1 MAEHNPS
8 VFSHNFIYHMCYGGA
23 GGGQRGRKKKHH
35 SPDNSPIKQGEYEIK
50 YNGSPSNK
58 MVYPCPEVSF

>member
-1 MAEHNPS
+1 MAENNTLL
-8 VFSHNFIYHMCYGGA
+8 FFFIGAIERSGG
-23 GGGQRGRKKKHH
+23 KKVNKVNH